1 MPELKP
7 AYLIHGDDHGA
18 IAERR
23 AGLRALVEAGAEG
36 GAGVEALEGDA
47 ATPANVAAALAAM
60 TLAVGQRVVIVE
72 GAERWRQADVERE
85 LAPALKHLAP
95 GTTVAFFARE
105 DPRVKAPEALAKAV
119 RGAGGQI
126 VARMHVKPWELP
138 GWVREQAER
147 LGIALDRDAS
157 HALV

>member
-60 TLAVGQRVVIVE
+60 TLAVGQRVMTLFRLVSFEPDRSITVDARTTLFGYVAVTYRIVPGGDE
-72 GAERWRQADVERE
+72 RSRLVAKLVVAPRRGCLAWVMDRVLPVGDLVMMRKQLLTLKSLAERD
-85 LAPALKHLAP
+85 
-95 GTTVAFFARE
+95 AR
-105 DPRVKAPEALAKAV
+105 V
-119 RGAGGQI
+119 GG
-126 VARMHVKPWELP
+126 
-138 GWVREQAER
+138 
-147 LGIALDRDAS
+147 
-157 HALV
+157 